1 MDSIFWQVTLSDGI
15 GYALAFLSLGVILA
29 TVELLRRRF
38 FWPPEITRKI
48 THIGVGILIFL
59 APSWFDSGAPA
70 VYIGVF
76 FVVFNMLAIRGHWL
90 QGIHGT
96 DRRSYGTVYYPMAF
110 TMLVL
115 LCWET
120 APLVLMSA
128 MLVLALG
135 DASAGLVGQLW
146 PSPRHYYLTSDRK
159 SIEGSI
165 TMFVVSTL
173 VIAFSF
179 LYYQNVHIAE
189 FSKFTIICAALIG
202 ALLATIME
210 AISPAGSDNLTIPLT
225 VAWVVY
231 TITHQTE
238 EATVYLIYGV
248 GLAACVGWASFR
260 FRLLTADGAAGAFL
274 LGSVIF
280 GIGGWMWALPI
291 LVFFISSSLLSRLG
305 KRRKAQFDTI
315 FEKGSTRDAG
325 QVLANGG
332 LAGAVA
338 LAAQLYPGEV
348 WYIVYLAVIAAATA
362 DTWATEIGTFF
373 QATPR
378 SVLHW
383 RKVQPGTSGGISL
396 PGTLG
401 AFTGSLWIAMTGAYV
416 MGENLNIQGLWFVT
430 LAGFLGSIADSFLGA
445 TLQAQYA
452 CQTCGKPT
460 EKKQHCDEPTRQ
472 VRGLVWMHNDAVNM
486 IASGFGGIL
495 AYIMMT

>member
-1 MDSIFWQVTLSDGI
+1 MTSNFWITTTRDWI
-15 GYALAFLSLGVILA
+15 GYGLAFAGLGVILA
-29 TVELLRRRF
+29 CVEILRRRF

-48 THIGVGILIFL
+48 THVGVGILIFFS
-59 APSWFDSGAPA
+59 PSWFESGAPA
-70 VYIGVF
+70 VFIGVF
-76 FVVFNMLAIRGHWL
+76 FVLFNILAIRGHWL

-110 TMLVL
+110 TILVL
-115 LCWET
+115 LCWEKE
-120 APLVLMSA
+120 ALVLMSA

-135 DASAGLVGQLW
+135 DASAGVVGQTLSY
-146 PSPRHYYLTSDRK
+146 PHHYYLSSDRK

-165 TMFVVSTL
+165 TMFVVSAL

-179 LYYQNVHIAE
+179 LYYESVNAVE
-189 FSKFTIICAALIG
+189 FSGFTVISAALIG
-202 ALLATIME
+202 ALLATFME
-210 AISPAGSDNLTIPLT
+210 ALSTAGSDNLTIPIT
-225 VAWVVY
+225 VAWVIY
-231 TITHQTE
+231 TITHQTAD
-238 EATVYLIYGV
+238 ATAYLIYGV
-248 GLAACVGWASFR
+248 GLAAFVGWLSFR
-260 FRLLTADGAAGAFL
+260 FRLLTVDGAAGAFL

-291 LVFFISSSLLSRLG
+291 LIFFISSSFLSRLG

-315 FEKGSTRDAG
+315 FEKGSTRDIG

-332 LAGAVA
+332 LAGTIAII
-338 LAAQLYPGEV
+338 AQLYPESV

-378 SVLHW
+378 SVLHFK
-383 RKVQPGTSGGISL
+383 KVQPGTSGGISF
-396 PGTLG
+396 PGTAG
-401 AFTGSLWIAMTGAYV
+401 ALVGSSLIASTGVYLLR
-416 MGENLNIQGLWFVT
+416 ENANTHLFLFVT

-460 EKKQHCDEPTRQ
+460 EKKQHCDVPTYQ
-472 VRGLVWMHNDAVNM
+472 VRGYTWMHNDAVNM
-486 IASGFGGIL
+486 IASGSGGVL
-495 AYIMMT
+495 AYIMMS